1 VRAAEPG
8 ELSALTGADAGSIG
22 PIGLKAKFRIL
33 ADKRLE
39 GANGLIS
46 GANKNDYHLTNIDF
60 NRDVIIE
67 NYYDV
72 RTVENGEPCPNCSKP
87 LRIVKGIE
95 AGHIFKLGTKYSV
108 SLKANFLDVEGKEQ
122 PIIMGSYGIG
132 VDRIIACH
140 IEQHHDEKGI
150 IWSMAIAPYEVH
162 LICVNANSESV
173 MAKSEEVYGQLT
185 EKKIAVLYD
194 DRTNVTPGFKF
205 NDADLLGMPLQVV
218 VGEKN
223 LKNGQIELKDR
234 STGKRWTVPA
244 ENLLAEVSSF
254 LHKG

>member
-1 VRAAEPG
+1 MQ
-8 ELSALTGADAGSIG
+8 GSIG

-60 NRDVIIE
+60 NRDVTIE
-67 NYYDV
+67 NYCDV

-95 AGHIFKLGTKYSV
+95 AGHIFKLGTKYSA

-150 IWSMAIAPYEVH
+150 IWSNAIAPYDVH

-173 MAKSEEVYGQLT
+173 MAKSEEVYRPVDGKEDCRGVRRQDQCYTGIQVQRRRFARYAPASYCRRKEL
-185 EKKIAVLYD
+185 EEW
-194 DRTNVTPGFKF
+194 
-205 NDADLLGMPLQVV
+205 AD
-218 VGEKN
+218 
-223 LKNGQIELKDR
+223 
-234 STGKRWTVPA
+234 
-244 ENLLAEVSSF
+244 
-254 LHKG
+254 